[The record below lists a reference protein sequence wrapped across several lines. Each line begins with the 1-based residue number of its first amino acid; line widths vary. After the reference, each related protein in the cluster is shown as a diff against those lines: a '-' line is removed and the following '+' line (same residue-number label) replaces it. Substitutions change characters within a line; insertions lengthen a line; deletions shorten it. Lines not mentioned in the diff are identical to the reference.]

1 MKMVLNALLVT
12 GIFFAS
18 CSKQETSE
26 LSISGLEERR
36 EITSGG
42 GGGGGGSVCS
52 PISSFNVKGDYR
64 AGETGTSTIDV
75 NYSIKP
81 CINGQ
86 LLSVKSEVLD
96 WDTKE
101 VLYTESNTPLS
112 WKYTFRPSGLYGLYT
127 VKLYVYDVTT
137 GTLVATQSIS
147 VSLVSKGV

>member
-1 MKMVLNALLVT
+1 MMLNALLVT

-112 WKYTFRPSGLYGLYT
+112 WKYTFRQSGLYGLYT

>member
-1 MKMVLNALLVT
+1 MMLNALLVT

-64 AGETGTSTIDV
+64 AGETGTSTINV

-112 WKYTFRPSGLYGLYT
+112 WKYTFRQSGLYGLYT

>member
-1 MKMVLNALLVT
+1 MKMMLNALLVT

-36 EITSGG
+36 EITS

-112 WKYTFRPSGLYGLYT
+112 WKYTFRQSGLYGLYT

>member
-1 MKMVLNALLVT
+1 MVLNALLVT

-112 WKYTFRPSGLYGLYT
+112 WKYTFRQSGLYGLYT

>member
-1 MKMVLNALLVT
+1 MKMVLNALLVS
-12 GIFFAS
+12 GIFFTS

-26 LSISGLEERR
+26 LSIGGLEERR

-42 GGGGGGSVCS
+42 GGGGSLCT

-81 CINGQ
+81 CIKGQ

-101 VLYTESNTPLS
+101 VLYSEANTPLS
-112 WKYTFRPSGLYGLYT
+112 WKYTFRQSGLYGLYT
-127 VKLYVYDVTT
+127 VKLYVYDATT

>member
-1 MKMVLNALLVT
+1 MVLNALLVT

-18 CSKQETSE
+18 CSKQENSE

-112 WKYTFRPSGLYGLYT
+112 WKYTFRQSGLYGLYT

>member
-1 MKMVLNALLVT
+1 MVLNVLLVT

-18 CSKQETSE
+18 CSKQENSE

-112 WKYTFRPSGLYGLYT
+112 WKYTFRQSGLYGLYT

>member
-18 CSKQETSE
+18 CSKQENSE

-112 WKYTFRPSGLYGLYT
+112 WKYTFRQSGLYGLYT

>member
-112 WKYTFRPSGLYGLYT
+112 WKYTFRQSGLYGLYT

>member
-1 MKMVLNALLVT
+1 MMLNALLVT

-36 EITSGG
+36 EITS

-112 WKYTFRPSGLYGLYT
+112 WKYTFRQSGLYGLYT

>member
-1 MKMVLNALLVT
+1 MKMMLNALLVT

-112 WKYTFRPSGLYGLYT
+112 WKYTFRQSGLYGLYT